1 MSILSNRKFNGSN
14 ISNKIFAHLESI
26 TRKFLAKIHWKY
38 TKEYTFFCN
47 KQLEPEEQVRVILF
61 SNQTTESIFGHLKN
75 TLVDA
80 NTSHTQLIHRTCLV
94 FNDTLKWALNA
105 DDSDAIFAQASKD
118 RKKNREQSKNDANE
132 HDVNL
137 FSHLYQLSEASKK

>member
-1 MSILSNRKFNGSN
+1 M
-14 ISNKIFAHLESI
+14 
-26 TRKFLAKIHWKY
+26 
-38 TKEYTFFCN
+38 
-47 KQLEPEEQVRVILF
+47 
-61 SNQTTESIFGHLKN
+61 
-75 TLVDA
+75 
-80 NTSHTQLIHRTCLV
+80 